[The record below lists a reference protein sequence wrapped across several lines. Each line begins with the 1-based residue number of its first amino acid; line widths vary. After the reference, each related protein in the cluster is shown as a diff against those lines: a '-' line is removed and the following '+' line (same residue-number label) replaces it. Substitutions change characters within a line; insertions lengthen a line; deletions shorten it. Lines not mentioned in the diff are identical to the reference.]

1 MLLFWELGKRIFSVL
16 VDVQHYF
23 GNSLPP
29 QVKVLEP
36 VCLEDALGR
45 TAPFHVEWVNSREV
59 SFYQS
64 ILDASCSGFQKLTIV
79 PRCSKFRW
87 KLAFEIV
94 LDGVVLSAKNIRF
107 VISTRI
113 QMLICITHG

>member
-1 MLLFWELGKRIFSVL
+1 MEELHALIRQNTDICRGNAALLRTQNQRFEHLKTESQPTRKVVLQVWELGKRIFSVL

-59 SFYQS
+59 SF
-64 ILDASCSGFQKLTIV
+64 
-79 PRCSKFRW
+79 
-87 KLAFEIV
+87 
-94 LDGVVLSAKNIRF
+94 
-107 VISTRI
+107 
-113 QMLICITHG
+113 